1 MDAPEP
7 VLQLRLVL
15 TTDDVDAAVAFY
27 RDALG
32 VAELQTFDDPDG
44 RVVIY
49 DVGHATLEIS
59 DAAHA
64 AYVDRVE
71 GVRREAA
78 GDGPG
83 GAAARPAGA
92 PGLRVAFEVTD
103 AAGVTRRLEAAGAT
117 VLAAPVRTPWG
128 SLNARLTGPDAL
140 ELTVFEALEPE
151 RPRPG
156 GD

>member
-1 MDAPEP
+1 MDDREP

-59 DAAHA
+59 DGPHA
-64 AYVDRVE
+64 DYVDRVE
-71 GVRREAA
+71 GVRR
-78 GDGPG
+78 G
-83 GAAARPAGA
+83 PAGA
-92 PGLRVAFEVTD
+92 STTDRAVAAGPRLRVAFEVTD
-103 AAGVTRRLEAAGAT
+103 AAGVTRRLEAAGAR
-117 VLAAPVRTPWG
+117 VIAEPVRTPWG
-128 SLNARLTGPDAL
+128 SLNARLTSPDAV
-140 ELTVFEALEPE
+140 ELTVFEELNRE
-151 RPRPG
+151 RPRSD